1 MIEAKSFVETARQAG
16 FGLYTGVPCSYVKPF
31 INYVIDAQAH
41 GPTDA
46 RGRPALS
53 YVGAANEG
61 DAVAIATGAELGGKR
76 AITMMQNSGLGNAV
90 SPLTSLNAIF
100 RIPTLLIVTL
110 RGEPGGPKDEPQHEL
125 MGQITTKMLETM
137 NVGWEY
143 FPTEESEVA
152 NAIERAVGHM
162 NKTEL
167 PFCFVMKKDSV
178 APHKLTSKPTMRQVP
193 PVDPAASLADF
204 PAVRPSRTEVL
215 RAVQKAAGPDDLLV
229 ATTGYTGR
237 ELYACDDRDNQLYMV
252 GSMGCAAPFGLGLAR
267 ARPDKRVIV
276 LDGDGA
282 LLMRMGCLATLG
294 YERPA
299 NLVHV
304 LLDNEAHDS
313 TGTQSTVTHSVDL
326 GGCARAC
333 GYPDVARVADAAAL
347 EAALAD
353 RKNGLRFLHVKTR
366 PGAPEDLP
374 RPKITPRE
382 VAARLR
388 QHLASGAA
396 S

>member
-1 MIEAKSFVETARQAG
+1 MIEAKSFVEAARAAG

-31 INYVIDAQAH
+31 INYVIDAQTS
-41 GPTDA
+41 GPTDN

-53 YVGAANEG
+53 YIGAANEG

-100 RIPTLLIVTL
+100 KIPTLLIVTL
-110 RGEPGGPKDEPQHEL
+110 RGEPGGPHDEPQHEL

-137 NVGWEY
+137 NVGWAF
-143 FPTEESEVA
+143 FPQEEADVVP
-152 NAIERAVGHM
+152 AIEKAVLHM
-162 NKTEL
+162 KETNL
-167 PFCFVMKKDSV
+167 PFAFVMKKDSV
-178 APHKLTSKPTMRQVP
+178 APHKLQSKPTMRQMP
-193 PVDPAASLADF
+193 PVDPQADVAF
-204 PAVRPSRTEVL
+204 PVVRPSRTEVL
-215 RAVQKAAGPDDLLV
+215 RAVQKATGPNDIIV

-237 ELYACDDRDNQLYMV
+237 ELYACEDRANQLYMV
-252 GSMGCAAPFGLGLAR
+252 GSMGCAASFGLGLAR

-282 LLMRMGCLATLG
+282 LLMRLGVLGTIG
-294 YERPA
+294 YERPN

-313 TGTQSTVTHSVDL
+313 TGTQATVTHSVDL

-333 GYPDVARVADAAAL
+333 GYPEVSRIAGADALATAL
-347 EAALAD
+347 GD
-353 RKNGLRFLHVKTR
+353 KKPGLRFMHVKTR
-366 PGAPEDLP
+366 PGAPDDLP

-382 VAARLR
+382 VATRLKH
-388 QHLASGAA
+388 HLEAA

>member
-31 INYVIDAQAH
+31 INYVIDAQAT

-46 RGRPALS
+46 RGRSALS
-53 YVGAANEG
+53 YIGAANEG

-125 MGQITTKMLETM
+125 MGQITIKMLETM
-137 NVGWEY
+137 NVAWEY

-152 NAIERAVGHM
+152 GAIERAVGTM

-178 APHKLTSKPTMRQVP
+178 APYKLTSKPTMRQMP
-193 PVDPAASLADF
+193 PIDPKADVAF
-204 PAVRPSRTEVL
+204 PVVRPSRTEVL
-215 RAVQKAAGPDDLLV
+215 RAVQRASGPNDLIV

-237 ELYACDDRDNQLYMV
+237 ELYACDDRANQLYMV

-282 LLMRMGCLATLG
+282 LLMRMGALATLG
-294 YERPA
+294 YERPS

-313 TGTQSTVTHSVDL
+313 TGTQATVTHSVDL

-333 GYPDVARVADAAAL
+333 GYLDVSRVSGADAVQAAL
-347 EAALAD
+347 ED
-353 RKNGLRFLHVKTR
+353 RKPGLRFLHVKTR
-366 PGAPEDLP
+366 PGAPDDLP

-382 VAARLR
+382 VATRLKA
-388 QHLASGAA
+388 HLAGGAA

>member
-31 INYVIDAQAH
+31 INYVIDAQAT

-46 RGRPALS
+46 RGRSALS
-53 YVGAANEG
+53 YIGAANEG

-125 MGQITTKMLETM
+125 MGQITIKMLETM
-137 NVGWEY
+137 NVAWEY

-152 NAIERAVGHM
+152 GAIERAVGTM

-178 APHKLTSKPTMRQVP
+178 APYKLTSKPTMRQMP
-193 PVDPAASLADF
+193 PIDPKADVAF
-204 PAVRPSRTEVL
+204 PVVRPSRTEVL
-215 RAVQKAAGPDDLLV
+215 RAVQKASGPNDLIV

-237 ELYACDDRDNQLYMV
+237 ELYACDDRANQLYMV

-282 LLMRMGCLATLG
+282 LLMRMGALATLG
-294 YERPA
+294 YERPN

-313 TGTQSTVTHSVDL
+313 TGTQATVTHSVDL

-333 GYPDVARVADAAAL
+333 GYLDVSRVSGADAVQAAL
-347 EAALAD
+347 ED
-353 RKNGLRFLHVKTR
+353 RKPGLRFLHVKTR
-366 PGAPEDLP
+366 PGAPDDLP

-382 VAARLR
+382 VATRLKA
-388 QHLASGAA
+388 HLAGGAA

>member
-31 INYVIDAQAH
+31 INYVIDAQAT

-46 RGRPALS
+46 RGRSALS
-53 YVGAANEG
+53 YIGAANEG

-125 MGQITTKMLETM
+125 MGQITIKMLETM
-137 NVGWEY
+137 NVAWEY

-152 NAIERAVGHM
+152 GAIERAVGTM

-178 APHKLTSKPTMRQVP
+178 APYKLTSKPTMRQMP
-193 PVDPAASLADF
+193 PIDPKADVAF
-204 PAVRPSRTEVL
+204 PVVRPSRTEVL
-215 RAVQKAAGPDDLLV
+215 RAVQKASGPNDLIV

-237 ELYACDDRDNQLYMV
+237 ELYACDDRANQLYMV

-282 LLMRMGCLATLG
+282 LLMRMGALATLG
-294 YERPA
+294 YERPN

-313 TGTQSTVTHSVDL
+313 TGTQATVTHSVDL

-333 GYPDVARVADAAAL
+333 GYLDVSRLSGADAVEAAL
-347 EAALAD
+347 ED
-353 RKNGLRFLHVKTR
+353 RKPGLRFLHVKTR
-366 PGAPEDLP
+366 PGAPDDLP

-382 VAARLR
+382 VATRLKA
-388 QHLASGAA
+388 HLAGGAA

>member
-1 MIEAKSFVETARQAG
+1 MIEAKTFVETARQAG

-31 INYVIDAQAH
+31 INYVIDAQAR
-41 GPTDA
+41 GPTDG
-46 RGRPALS
+46 RGRSALS
-53 YVGAANEG
+53 YIGAANEG
-61 DAVAIATGAELGGKR
+61 DAIAIATGSELGGKR
-76 AITMMQNSGLGNAV
+76 AIAMMQNSGLGNAV

-125 MGQITTKMLETM
+125 MGQITTRMLETM

-152 NAIERAVGHM
+152 GAVERALGHM

-178 APHKLTSKPTMRQVP
+178 APHKLTSKPTMRWMP
-193 PVDPAASLADF
+193 PVDPSTFASEFPLA
-204 PAVRPSRTEVL
+204 RPSRTEAL
-215 RAVQKAAGPDDLLV
+215 RALQKATGPSDLIV

-237 ELYACDDRDNQLYMV
+237 ELYALEDRANQLYMV
-252 GSMGCAAPFGLGLAR
+252 GSMGCAAPLGLGLAR

-276 LDGDGA
+276 IDGDGA
-282 LLMRMGCLATLG
+282 LLMRLGALATIG
-294 YERPA
+294 YERPN

-326 GGCARAC
+326 GACARAC
-333 GYPDVARVADAAAL
+333 GYLDVARVPSADDLETAL
-347 EAALAD
+347 GE
-353 RKNGLRFLHVKTR
+353 RKPGLRFLHVKTR
-366 PGAPEDLP
+366 PGAPADLP

-382 VAARLR
+382 VATRLR
-388 QHLASGAA
+388 AHLGAA